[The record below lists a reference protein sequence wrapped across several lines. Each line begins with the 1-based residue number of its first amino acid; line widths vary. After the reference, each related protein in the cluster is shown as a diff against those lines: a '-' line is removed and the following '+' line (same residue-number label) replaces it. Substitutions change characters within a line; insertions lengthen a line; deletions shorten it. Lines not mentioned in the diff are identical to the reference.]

1 LFGRRSAVARFPV
14 WAGFTLGVG
23 LPGELPRFPFDSVRP
38 SSANL
43 VQGESVATAAFLA
56 PAARELGPLLVIPAR
71 RPAPLS
77 QRLLGGVA
85 PVAATSLIK
94 RARGSVLVVQE

>member
-1 LFGRRSAVARFPV
+1 MNVCPHISALPSRRNALTSTNMPRTPPV
-14 WAGFTLGVG
+14 CPLTA
-23 LPGELPRFPFDSVRP
+23 ELK
-38 SSANL
+38 
-43 VQGESVATAAFLA
+43 
-56 PAARELGPLLVIPAR
+56 
-71 RPAPLS
+71 S